1 MPLVNNI
8 KTTFSIKDLENLSGI
23 KAHTIRIWEKRY
35 NLLEPDRSDTNIR
48 NYSLESFK
56 KLLNVTFL
64 YNNGFKISKIAS
76 LTPNEI
82 IEEASKLVSEK
93 ALKNQFINE
102 MKLAMLNFDQY
113 LFEERYQKMKRV
125 LPFNEIFFHYFIPF
139 LEELG
144 LLWQTNSIS
153 PAHEHF
159 ITNLIKQKVL
169 INTEELIAKTPE
181 KKKISFVLFL
191 PDNEIHDLG
200 LAFLNYE
207 ILSHG
212 YHTVYLGE
220 SVPLDSLE
228 SFTSNSEKV
237 IFVSYFTVA
246 PASENVLSYLQEFK
260 DKILDRCS
268 SELWILGCMTKNI
281 KQDDYPENIKIFDEI
296 GQVLKMLR

>member
-1 MPLVNNI
+1 MNNI

-35 NLLEPDRSDTNIR
+35 NLLKPDRSDTNIR
-48 NYSLESFK
+48 NYSLDSFK
-56 KLLNVTFL
+56 KLLNVTYL

-76 LTPNEI
+76 LDPHEI

-93 ALKNQFINE
+93 ASKNQFINE
-102 MKLAMLNFDQY
+102 MKLAMLNFDQF

-125 LPFNEIFFHYFIPF
+125 LPFSEIFTHYFIPF
-139 LEELG
+139 LQELG
-144 LLWQTNSIS
+144 LLWQTGSIN

-169 INTEELIAKTPE
+169 VNTEVLMAQPPQKSGTI
-181 KKKISFVLFL
+181 FVLFL
-191 PDNEIHDLG
+191 PENEIHDLG

-207 ILSHG
+207 ILNSG
-212 YHTVYLGE
+212 YRTVYLGE

-228 SFTSNSEKV
+228 PFSSNTEKV

-246 PASENVLSYLQEFK
+246 PAIENVQAYLQDFK
-260 DKILDRCS
+260 EKILDTCN
-268 SELWILGCMTKNI
+268 SELWVLGYMTKNLGQ
-281 KQDDYPENIKIFDEI
+281 KELLENVRIFTDIEE
-296 GQVLKMLR
+296 VLKIL

>member
-1 MPLVNNI
+1 MNNI

-35 NLLEPDRSDTNIR
+35 NLLEPDRTDTNIR
-48 NYSLESFK
+48 NYSLDSFK

-64 YNNGFKISKIAS
+64 YNNGYKISKIAS
-76 LTPNEI
+76 LTSDEI
-82 IEEASKLVSEK
+82 ISEASKLVTEK
-93 ALKNQFINE
+93 ALKNQFVNE

-125 LPFNEIFFHYFIPF
+125 LPFNEIFIHYFIPF

-144 LLWQTNSIS
+144 LLWQTNSIN

-169 INTEELIAKTPE
+169 INTEALIAQTPDNKE
-181 KKKISFVLFL
+181 PGFVLFL

-200 LAFLNYE
+200 IAFLNYE
-207 ILSHG
+207 ILLRG
-212 YHTVYLGE
+212 YRTVYLGE

-228 SFTSNSEKV
+228 TFTSNSEKL

-246 PASENVLSYLQEFK
+246 PATEDVLSYLQDFK
-260 DKILDRCS
+260 DKILDHCA
-268 SELWILGCMTKNI
+268 SELWILGCMTKGLE
-281 KQDDYPENIKIFDEI
+281 KKDVPKNIKIFAQIDE
-296 GQVLKMLR
+296 VLKMFP

>member
-1 MPLVNNI
+1 MNNI

-35 NLLEPDRSDTNIR
+35 NLLKPDRTDTNIR
-48 NYSLESFK
+48 NYSLDSFK

-64 YNNGFKISKIAS
+64 YNNGLKISKIAS
-76 LTPNEI
+76 LSPNEI
-82 IEEASKLVSEK
+82 TEEASKLVSEK

-102 MKLAMLNFDQY
+102 MKLAMLNFDHS

-125 LPFNEIFFHYFIPF
+125 LPFNEIFMHYFIPF

-144 LLWQTNSIS
+144 FLWQTNSIN

-169 INTEELIAKTPE
+169 INTEALIGQTP
-181 KKKISFVLFL
+181 KKSEPSFVLFL

-207 ILSHG
+207 ILSKG

-228 SFTSNSEKV
+228 LFTTNSEKV

-246 PASENVLSYLQEFK
+246 PAMENVTSYLHDFK
-260 DKILDRCS
+260 NKILDHCA
-268 SELWILGCMTKNI
+268 SELWILGCNTKNI
-281 KQDDYPENIKIFDEI
+281 EQKELPLNIKTFPEI
-296 GQVLKMLR
+296 GQVLKMIK

>member
-1 MPLVNNI
+1 MNNI

-35 NLLEPDRSDTNIR
+35 NLLEPDRTDTNIR
-48 NYSLESFK
+48 NYSLDSFK

-76 LTPNEI
+76 LTSSQI
-82 IEEASKLVSEK
+82 IEEASKLVTEK
-93 ALKNQFINE
+93 ALKNQFVNE

-125 LPFNEIFFHYFIPF
+125 LPFNEIFMHYFIPF

-144 LLWQTNSIS
+144 LLWQTNAIN

-169 INTEELIAKTPE
+169 INTEALIAQTPQ
-181 KKKISFVLFL
+181 KKEPGFVLFL

-200 LAFLNYE
+200 IAFLNYE
-207 ILSHG
+207 ILSRG
-212 YHTVYLGE
+212 YGTVYLGE

-228 SFTSNSEKV
+228 TFTSNTEKL

-246 PASENVLSYLQEFK
+246 PAAEDVLPYLQDFK
-260 DKILDRCS
+260 DRILDRCA
-268 SELWILGCMTKNI
+268 SELWILGCMTKSLENKDIPKNI
-281 KQDDYPENIKIFDEI
+281 KTFAQI
-296 GQVLKMLR
+296 GEVLKMLQ